1 MAKHKTKD
9 ALLKNRPN
17 RIPRDQWSGLVS
29 YWFSDKARRRTQAN
43 RNNRTKQKMPHTG
56 GSKSIAT
63 LMDEKAENG
72 IEPTRAQILILT
84 HKERKDGRSLDE
96 DSARTIDMI
105 NERISNGE
113 RSTTILL
120 IVLLGKAMCIPR
132 CWEMK
137 RVGMFVVWDLVQLLL
152 CYGVVD
158 LP

>member
-1 MAKHKTKD
+1 MM
-9 ALLKNRPN
+9 N
-17 RIPRDQWSGLVS
+17 Q
-29 YWFSDKARRRTQAN
+29 RRTQAN

-72 IEPTRAQILILT
+72 IEPTRAQIFVLS
-84 HKERKDGRSLDE
+84 HKKRKDGRPLDE
-96 DSARTIDMI
+96 DSASTIDMI

-113 RSTTILL
+113 RSTNQPPHSVAWEGDVYSQ
-120 IVLLGKAMCIPR
+120 VLGNEKSGYVRGLG
-132 CWEMK
+132 
-137 RVGMFVVWDLVQLLL
+137 LVQLLL